1 MSTVNISL
9 SSLARETAYAICN
22 VKQKPS
28 DFLCAVSL
36 VEKLKAGSVEE
47 KKKIQDPVRGEVE
60 YSFQKNFP
68 DNESI
73 ELTFGEKDLLVTAL
87 KAIKEWH
94 PKEATIVIEF
104 QEKLQIKL
112 V

>member
-1 MSTVNISL
+1 MSTVSISF
-9 SSLARETAYAICN
+9 SALARETAFAICN

-28 DFLCAVSL
+28 EFLCAVSL
-36 VEKLKAGSVEE
+36 VEKLKGGSTEE
-47 KKKIQDPVRGEVE
+47 KKKIHDPVRGEIE
-60 YSFQKNFP
+60 YSLQKDFP
-68 DNESI
+68 DNELI
-73 ELTFGEKDLLVTAL
+73 ELTYGEKDLLVNAL

-94 PKEATIVIEF
+94 PKEASIVAEF